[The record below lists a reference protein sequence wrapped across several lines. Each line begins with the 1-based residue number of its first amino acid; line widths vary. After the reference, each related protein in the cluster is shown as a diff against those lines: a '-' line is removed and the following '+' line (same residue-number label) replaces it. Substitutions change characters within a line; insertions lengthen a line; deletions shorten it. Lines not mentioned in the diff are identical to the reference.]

1 MKLEGMFAALTTPFR
16 ADDSL
21 DLAALAEN
29 VARYNRTD
37 LAGYVVTG
45 STGEAALLTSDE
57 SERVWAT
64 VLEHTAASKTAI
76 AGTGTETTA
85 EAIARTRRA
94 AAIGYAAALV
104 RTPSYYKPFMHGD
117 TLIEH
122 YRRVADASPIPI
134 LIYSVPIFTGVTV
147 EADVTA
153 RLAEHPN
160 IIGIKD
166 SSGSVERVAQTARA
180 VPASFSVRPPPWSRR
195 SALAQRAVSWRWPP
209 RCPTIAL
216 RFISPCEPARSMKRA
231 RWSKSSS
238 PLRERSLRPSG
249 LPASS
254 TPWTASA
261 IAADCRAA
269 RFCLRAKRRRPTWT
283 RSSPPG
289 SAFPSPRAPRSLRG
303 VVREKA
309 RFRHIRADL
318 LNPAVPSDI
327 KILPIA
333 EQVCRACRAHIS

>member
-180 VPASFSVRPPPWSRR
+180 VPASFSVLAGSATTMVA
-195 SALAQRAVSWRWPP
+195 SLGVGAAGGVLALAAALPDDCAQIYIAVRAGKIDEAR
-209 RCPTIAL
+209 AL
-216 RFISPCEPARSMKRA
+216 EQKLEPASRKIASAFGPPGLKYAMDRLGY
-231 RWSKSSS
+231 RG
-238 PLRERSLRPSG
+238 G
-249 LPASS
+249 LPRRPLLPPSEAQK
-254 TPWTASA
+254 ADLDA
-261 IAADCRAA
+261 VLAAWVGVPVAA
-269 RFCLRAKRRRPTWT
+269 R
-283 RSSPPG
+283 
-289 SAFPSPRAPRSLRG
+289 
-303 VVREKA
+303 
-309 RFRHIRADL
+309 
-318 LNPAVPSDI
+318 PA
-327 KILPIA
+327 
-333 EQVCRACRAHIS
+333 